1 MSDPCI
7 DLSKHCGSE
16 PRHELSRRQ
25 ILTSAVGV
33 GAAGLLAA
41 AVYEKR
47 QPAGSSSVVPLP
59 PPNSASGSPPPSAGL
74 GGCDHLAFVD
84 DFSDEATIG
93 LASQPETKWYRE
105 LPFGWG
111 DTATSDY
118 TVQGSVLRLT
128 PAVERANWTIST
140 LASTGEGRSFG
151 HGYFEAR
158 MRFPEPQLAARGI
171 AWPAFWAL
179 SSSHVTGVND
189 EEWMEIDFFE
199 AIDDHGS
206 QRYHGTVHEWNA
218 DSSGSLQS
226 HLSPAVVEAKF
237 SEWNTFGCLWL
248 PGHVSWYLNRSQ
260 LLAISY
266 GADRLPSPSAPE
278 MRQGTF
284 SALDDPTHAMTVILG
299 TGPGWLLDVD
309 WVSIWTKP

>member
-1 MSDPCI
+1 MSEPCL
-7 DLSKHCGSE
+7 DLSNHPGAE
-16 PRHELSRRQ
+16 PPHALSRRQ
-25 ILTSAVGV
+25 VLAGTVGV
-33 GAAGLLAA
+33 GAAGLLGAA
-41 AVYEKR
+41 LYQEK
-47 QPAGSSSVVPLP
+47 QTAGSSSFVALP
-59 PPNSASGSPPPSAGL
+59 PSNSVSDSPPPSAGL

-84 DFSDEATIG
+84 DFSEEATIG
-93 LASQPETKWYRE
+93 LASQPDAKWYRD

-140 LASTGEGRSFG
+140 LAPTGEGRSFG
-151 HGYFEAR
+151 HGFFEAR
-158 MRFPEPQLAARGI
+158 MRFPQRRLVGSDI

-179 SSSHVTGVND
+179 SSSHVTGAND
-189 EEWMEIDFFE
+189 EKWMEIDFFE
-199 AIDDHGS
+199 ALDTDGS
-206 QRYHGTVHEWNA
+206 QRYNGTVHEWDA
-218 DSSGSLQS
+218 DSSRSLQS
-226 HLSPAVVEAKF
+226 HLSTPVVEADF
-237 SEWNTFGCLWL
+237 SDWNTFACLWL
-248 PGHVSWYLNRSQ
+248 PGHVSWYLNRSK
-260 LLAISY
+260 LLAVSY

-284 SALDDPTHAMTVILG
+284 SALDDPAHTMTVILG